1 MILTRKNESGH
12 DFAGVLA
19 TMEPRTHVIPVVF
32 STVRQVE
39 ALRPHLDEMGVRVV
53 IEPIKIAGLVR
64 KLSAGLENTKPM
76 T

>member
-1 MILTRKNESGH
+1 M
-12 DFAGVLA
+12 
-19 TMEPRTHVIPVVF
+19 MEPRTHAIPVVPGA
-32 STVRQVE
+32 VRQVE